1 MKILVYGINYSPELT
16 GIGKYTGEM
25 VEWMAR
31 QGHDVR
37 VITAPPY
44 YPEWKVGHRYSAWRW
59 RKEQGT
65 ATVWRCPLYVPKQP
79 STIKRLLHLGS
90 FAVSSF
96 FPLMAQRSWKPDR
109 IIGVVPTLF
118 CTPGMRLL
126 AKLSGARTLLHIQDY
141 EVDAMLGL
149 GMAGKGKGGLV
160 AKLAAAFERSN
171 LHNVDNVST
180 ISRSMMN
187 KAREKGVSADKIIFF
202 PNWSEVARFRDVD
215 AANVAQLRR
224 DLGLPDDKKIILYS
238 GNIGEKQGLENV
250 IEAAARLKG
259 HPWLFAIVGQGGGKA
274 RLEKMVSERG
284 LDNVKFFPLQPYEAL
299 PALLTLGDCHLVIQ
313 KRGAADAV
321 LPSKLTNILAVGGNA
336 VITAEESTELGQ
348 LCLNEPGIAVC
359 VEPESVDA
367 LTSGI
372 ERALA
377 LPTNNTVAREY
388 AERTLEKENVL
399 SQFIADISPEK
410 SATPAA
416 AHDGAAHEARLN
428 FDGNGDKS

>member
-31 QGHDVR
+31 QGHEVR

-44 YPEWKVGHRYSAWRW
+44 YPQWQVGVNYSSWRYR
-59 RKEQGT
+59 REEGD

-79 STIKRLLHLGS
+79 STLKRLMHLGS
-90 FAVSSF
+90 FALSSF
-96 FPLMAQRSWKPDR
+96 FPLMAQRRWKPDR

-149 GMAGKGKGGLV
+149 GMAGKGKTGKV
-160 AKLAAAFERSN
+160 AKLASAFERSG

-187 KAREKGVSADKIIFF
+187 KACEKGVPAEKVIFF
-202 PNWSEVARFRDVD
+202 PNWSEVARFRDVPETLVI
-215 AANVAQLRR
+215 ALRQR
-224 DLGLPDDKKIILYS
+224 LGLDDARKIILYS
-238 GNIGEKQGLENV
+238 GNIGEKQGLESV
-250 IEAAARLKG
+250 IDAADQLRAQ
-259 HPWLFAIVGQGGGKA
+259 PWLFVIVGQGGGKA
-274 RLEKMVSERG
+274 RLEKLAAERG
-284 LDNVKFFPLQPYEAL
+284 LENVKFLPLQSYEDL
-299 PALLTLGDCHLVIQ
+299 PALLAIADCHLVIQ

-336 VITAEESTELGQ
+336 VITAEAPTELGQ
-348 LCLNEPGIAVC
+348 LCDDNPGIAVC
-359 VEPESVDA
+359 VTPESVPA
-367 LTSGI
+367 LVEGI
-372 ERALA
+372 EQALIM
-377 LPTNNTVAREY
+377 PKQNTVARDW
-388 AERTLEKENVL
+388 AERALDKEHVL
-399 SQFIADISPEK
+399 NQFIADIR
-410 SATPAA
+410 
-416 AHDGAAHEARLN
+416 G
-428 FDGNGDKS
+428 

>member
-31 QGHDVR
+31 QGHEVR

-44 YPEWKVGHRYSAWRW
+44 YPQWQVGENYSAWRW
-59 RKEQGT
+59 KKEQGA

-79 STIKRLLHLGS
+79 STLKRLIHLGS
-90 FAVSSF
+90 FAASSF
-96 FPLMAQRSWKPDR
+96 FPLLAQRSWKPDR

-126 AKLSGARTLLHIQDY
+126 AKLSGAKTLLHIQDY

-149 GMAGKGKGGLV
+149 GMAGKGKGGKV
-160 AKLAAAFERSN
+160 ARLASRFERSG

-187 KAREKGVSADKIIFF
+187 KAREKGVPDDRVIFF
-202 PNWSEVARFRDVD
+202 PNWSEVSRFRDVTQAE
-215 AANVAQLRR
+215 AAALRQQ
-224 DLGLPDDKKIILYS
+224 LGLPADKKIILYS
-238 GNIGEKQGLENV
+238 GNIGEKQGLETA
-250 IEAAARLKG
+250 IEAAERLKDK
-259 HPWLFAIVGQGGGKA
+259 PWEFVIVGQGGGKA
-274 RLEKMVSERG
+274 RLEKMAAERG
-284 LDNVKFFPLQPYEAL
+284 LSNVRFFPLQPYEAL
-299 PALLTLGDCHLVIQ
+299 PALLKMADCHLVIQ

-336 VITAEESTELGQ
+336 VITAESETELGQ
-348 LCLNEPGIAVC
+348 LCLNYPGIAVC
-359 VEPESVDA
+359 VEPESTSA
-367 LTSGI
+367 LVQGI
-372 ERALA
+372 EACLG
-377 LPTNNTVAREY
+377 LPKFNTVAREY

-399 SQFIADISPEK
+399 SQFIADIR
-410 SATPAA
+410 
-416 AHDGAAHEARLN
+416 G
-428 FDGNGDKS
+428 

>member
-25 VEWMAR
+25 VEWMMQ
-31 QGHDVR
+31 QGHEVR

-44 YPEWKVGHRYSAWRW
+44 YPEWQVGVNYSAWRY
-59 RKEQGT
+59 RREEGA

-126 AKLSGARTLLHIQDY
+126 AKLSGSRTLLHIQDY

-149 GMAGKGKGGLV
+149 GMAGKGKSGSV
-160 AKLAAAFERSN
+160 AKLASAFERSA

-180 ISRSMMN
+180 ISRSMMK
-187 KAREKGVSADKIIFF
+187 KACEKGVPMEKVIFF
-202 PNWSEVARFRDVD
+202 PNWSEVSRFRDVSETLII
-215 AANVAQLRR
+215 ALRQR
-224 DLGLPDDKKIILYS
+224 LGLPEDRKLILYS
-238 GNIGEKQGLENV
+238 GNIGEKQGLESV
-250 IEAAARLKG
+250 IDAADQLR
-259 HPWLFAIVGQGGGKA
+259 HQPWLFVIVGQGGGKA
-274 RLEKMVSERG
+274 RLEKMAAERG
-284 LDNVKFFPLQPYEAL
+284 LDNVKFLPLQSYEDL
-299 PALLTLGDCHLVIQ
+299 PALLAMGDCHLVIQ

-336 VITAEESTELGQ
+336 VITAEAETELGQ
-348 LCLNEPGIAVC
+348 LCQDNPGIAVC
-359 VEPESVDA
+359 VTPESVPS
-367 LTSGI
+367 LVEGI
-372 ERALA
+372 ERALMM
-377 LPTNNTVAREY
+377 PKQNVIARAW
-388 AERTLEKENVL
+388 AERTLDKEHVL
-399 SQFIADISPEK
+399 EHFMTDIR
-410 SATPAA
+410 
-416 AHDGAAHEARLN
+416 G
-428 FDGNGDKS
+428 

>member
-25 VEWMAR
+25 VEWMTQ
-31 QGHDVR
+31 QGHEVR

-44 YPEWKVGHRYSAWRW
+44 YPEWQVGVNYSAWRY
-59 RKEQGT
+59 RREEGA

-126 AKLSGARTLLHIQDY
+126 AKLSCSRTLLHIQDY

-149 GMAGKGKGGLV
+149 GMAGKGKSGSV
-160 AKLAAAFERSN
+160 AKLASAFERSA

-180 ISRSMMN
+180 ISRSMMK
-187 KAREKGVSADKIIFF
+187 KACEKGVPMEKVIFF
-202 PNWSEVARFRDVD
+202 PNWSEVSRFRDVSETLII
-215 AANVAQLRR
+215 ALRQR
-224 DLGLPDDKKIILYS
+224 LGLPEDRKLILYS
-238 GNIGEKQGLENV
+238 GNIGEKQGLESV
-250 IEAAARLKG
+250 IDAADQLR
-259 HPWLFAIVGQGGGKA
+259 HQPWLFVIVGQGGGKA
-274 RLEKMVSERG
+274 RLEKMAAERG
-284 LDNVKFFPLQPYEAL
+284 LDNVKFLPLQSYEDL
-299 PALLTLGDCHLVIQ
+299 PALLAMGDCHLVIQ

-336 VITAEESTELGQ
+336 VITAEAETELGQ
-348 LCLNEPGIAVC
+348 LCQDNPGIAVC
-359 VEPESVDA
+359 VTPESVPS
-367 LTSGI
+367 LVEGI
-372 ERALA
+372 ERALMM
-377 LPTNNTVAREY
+377 PKQNVIARAW
-388 AERTLEKENVL
+388 AERTLDKEHVL
-399 SQFIADISPEK
+399 EQFMTDIR
-410 SATPAA
+410 
-416 AHDGAAHEARLN
+416 G
-428 FDGNGDKS
+428 

>member
-1 MKILVYGINYSPELT
+1 MRILVYGINYSPELT

-44 YPEWKVGHRYSAWRW
+44 YPEWKVGEPYSAWRW
-59 RKEQGT
+59 RREEGA
-65 ATVWRCPLYVPKQP
+65 ATVWRCPLYVPKTP
-79 STIKRLLHLGS
+79 TTLKRLIHLGS
-90 FAVSSF
+90 FALSSF
-96 FPLMAQRSWKPDR
+96 FPLMAQRRWKPDR

-126 AKLSGARTLLHIQDY
+126 AKLSGARTVLHIQDY

-149 GMAGKGKGGLV
+149 GMAGKGKGGRV
-160 AKLAAAFERSN
+160 ARLASAFERSG

-187 KAREKGVSADKIIFF
+187 KAQEKGVPAERVIFF
-202 PNWSEVARFRDVD
+202 PNWSEVARFRDVTD
-215 AANVAQLRR
+215 ADALTLRQQLA
-224 DLGLPDDKKIILYS
+224 LPADKKIILYS
-238 GNIGEKQGLENV
+238 GNIGEKQGLESV
-250 IEAAARLKG
+250 IEAADRLRDQ
-259 HPWLFAIVGQGGGKA
+259 PWLFVIVGQGGGKA
-274 RLEKMVSERG
+274 RLEKMARERG
-284 LDNVKFFPLQPYEAL
+284 LSNVIFHPLQSYDAL
-299 PALLTLGDCHLVIQ
+299 PALLKLADCHLVIQ

-336 VITAEESTELGQ
+336 VITAERHTELGQ
-348 LCLNEPGIAVC
+348 LCDTCPGIAVC

-367 LTSGI
+367 LIDGI
-372 ERALA
+372 GQAL
-377 LPTNNTVAREY
+377 LMPKFNTVAREY

-399 SQFIADISPEK
+399 SQFIADIR
-410 SATPAA
+410 
-416 AHDGAAHEARLN
+416 D
-428 FDGNGDKS
+428 

>member
-44 YPEWKVGHRYSAWRW
+44 YPEWKVGEPYSAWRW
-59 RKEQGT
+59 RREEGA
-65 ATVWRCPLYVPKQP
+65 ATVWRCPLYVPKTP
-79 STIKRLLHLGS
+79 TTLKRLIHLGS
-90 FAVSSF
+90 FALSSF
-96 FPLMAQRSWKPDR
+96 FPLMAQRRWKPDR

-126 AKLSGARTLLHIQDY
+126 AKLSGARTVLHIQDY

-149 GMAGKGKGGLV
+149 GMAGTGKGGRV
-160 AKLAAAFERSN
+160 ARLASAFERSG
-171 LHNVDNVST
+171 LLNVDNVST

-187 KAREKGVSADKIIFF
+187 KAQEKGVPAERVIFF
-202 PNWSEVARFRDVD
+202 PNWSEVARFRDVTD
-215 AANVAQLRR
+215 ADALQLRQQ
-224 DLGLPDDKKIILYS
+224 LGLPADKKIILYS
-238 GNIGEKQGLENV
+238 GNIGEKQGLESV
-250 IEAAARLKG
+250 IDAADRLRDQ
-259 HPWLFAIVGQGGGKA
+259 PWLFVIVGQGGGKA
-274 RLEKMVSERG
+274 RLEKMARERG
-284 LDNVKFFPLQPYEAL
+284 LSNVIFHPLQSYDAL
-299 PALLTLGDCHLVIQ
+299 PALLKLADCHLVIQ

-336 VITAEESTELGQ
+336 VITAERHTELGQ
-348 LCLNEPGIAVC
+348 LCDTCPGIAVC

-367 LTSGI
+367 LIDGI
-372 ERALA
+372 GQAL
-377 LPTNNTVAREY
+377 LMPKSNTVAREY

-399 SQFIADISPEK
+399 SQFIADIR
-410 SATPAA
+410 
-416 AHDGAAHEARLN
+416 D
-428 FDGNGDKS
+428 

>member
-25 VEWMAR
+25 VEWMTQ
-31 QGHDVR
+31 QGHEVR

-44 YPEWKVGHRYSAWRW
+44 YPEWQVGVNYSAWRY
-59 RKEQGT
+59 RREEGA

-126 AKLSGARTLLHIQDY
+126 AKLSGSRTLLHIQDY

-149 GMAGKGKGGLV
+149 GMAGKGKSGSV
-160 AKLAAAFERSN
+160 AKLASAFERSA

-180 ISRSMMN
+180 ISRSMMK
-187 KAREKGVSADKIIFF
+187 KACEKGVPMEKVIFF
-202 PNWSEVARFRDVD
+202 PNWSEVSRFRDVSETLII
-215 AANVAQLRR
+215 ALRQR
-224 DLGLPDDKKIILYS
+224 LGLPEDRKLILYS
-238 GNIGEKQGLENV
+238 GNIGEKQGLESV
-250 IEAAARLKG
+250 IDAADQLR
-259 HPWLFAIVGQGGGKA
+259 HQPWLFVIVGQGGGKA
-274 RLEKMVSERG
+274 RLEKMAAERG
-284 LDNVKFFPLQPYEAL
+284 LDNVKFLPLQSYEDL
-299 PALLTLGDCHLVIQ
+299 PALLAMGDCHLVIQ

-336 VITAEESTELGQ
+336 VITAETETELGQ
-348 LCLNEPGIAVC
+348 LCQDNPGIAVC
-359 VEPESVDA
+359 VTPESVPS
-367 LTSGI
+367 LVEGI
-372 ERALA
+372 ERALMM
-377 LPTNNTVAREY
+377 PKQNVIARAW
-388 AERTLEKENVL
+388 AERTLDKEHVL
-399 SQFIADISPEK
+399 EQFMTDIR
-410 SATPAA
+410 
-416 AHDGAAHEARLN
+416 G
-428 FDGNGDKS
+428 

>member
-25 VEWMAR
+25 VEWMTQ
-31 QGHDVR
+31 QGHEVR

-44 YPEWKVGHRYSAWRW
+44 YPEWQVGVNYSAWRY
-59 RKEQGT
+59 RREEGA

-126 AKLSGARTLLHIQDY
+126 AKLSGSRTLLHIQDY

-149 GMAGKGKGGLV
+149 GMAGKGKSGSV
-160 AKLAAAFERSN
+160 AKLASAFERSA

-180 ISRSMMN
+180 ISRSMMK
-187 KAREKGVSADKIIFF
+187 KACEKGVPMEKVIFF
-202 PNWSEVARFRDVD
+202 PNWSEVSRFRDVSETLII
-215 AANVAQLRR
+215 ALRQR
-224 DLGLPDDKKIILYS
+224 LGLPEDRKLILYS
-238 GNIGEKQGLENV
+238 GNIGEKQGLESV
-250 IEAAARLKG
+250 IDAANQLR
-259 HPWLFAIVGQGGGKA
+259 HQPWLFVIVGQGGGKA
-274 RLEKMVSERG
+274 RLEKMAAERG
-284 LDNVKFFPLQPYEAL
+284 LDNVKFLPLQSYEDL
-299 PALLTLGDCHLVIQ
+299 PALLAMGDCHLVIQ

-336 VITAEESTELGQ
+336 VITAEAETELGQ
-348 LCLNEPGIAVC
+348 LCQDNPGIAVC
-359 VEPESVDA
+359 VTPESVPS
-367 LTSGI
+367 LVEGI
-372 ERALA
+372 ERALMM
-377 LPTNNTVAREY
+377 PKQNVIARAW
-388 AERTLEKENVL
+388 AERTLDKEHVL
-399 SQFIADISPEK
+399 EQFMTDIR
-410 SATPAA
+410 
-416 AHDGAAHEARLN
+416 G
-428 FDGNGDKS
+428 

>member
-1 MKILVYGINYSPELT
+1 MRILVYGINYSPELT

-31 QGHDVR
+31 EGHDVR

-44 YPEWKVGHRYSAWRW
+44 YPQWKVGERYSAWRY
-59 RKEQGT
+59 RREEGD

-79 STIKRLLHLGS
+79 STLKRLLHLGS
-90 FAVSSF
+90 FALSSF
-96 FPLMAQRSWKPDR
+96 FPLMAQRRWKPDR

-149 GMAGKGKGGLV
+149 GLAGNGKTGKV
-160 AKLAAAFERSN
+160 AQLATAFERSG

-187 KAREKGVSADKIIFF
+187 KAQAKGVAAEKVIFF
-202 PNWSEVARFRDVD
+202 PNWSEVARFQKVNEDEVIS
-215 AANVAQLRR
+215 LRQQ
-224 DLGLPDDKKIILYS
+224 LGLPDDKKIILYS

-250 IEAAARLKG
+250 IAAAEQLREQPLV
-259 HPWLFAIVGQGGGKA
+259 FAIVGQGGGKA
-274 RLEKMVSERG
+274 RLEKMARERG
-284 LDNVKFFPLQPYEAL
+284 LHNVLFFPLQPYEAL
-299 PALLTLGDCHLVIQ
+299 PALLKMGDCHLVVQ

-336 VITAEESTELGQ
+336 VITAEPETELGQ
-348 LCLNEPGIAVC
+348 LCDSFAGIAVC

-367 LTSGI
+367 LVAGI
-372 ERALA
+372 AQALA
-377 LPTNNTVAREY
+377 MPKNNTVAREY
-388 AERTLEKENVL
+388 AERTLDKENVL
-399 SQFIADISPEK
+399 RQFMNDISPE
-410 SATPAA
+410 
-416 AHDGAAHEARLN
+416 
-428 FDGNGDKS
+428 